1 MKKYFDFG
9 IMRVAF
15 DILPNLCIRWFRNG
29 HGKLKFDLHISWL
42 CFFVR
47 TRNFPKCLMA
57 DMEEQ
62 RRTIRGTE
70 K

>member
-1 MKKYFDFG
+1 MKKCFDFG

-29 HGKLKFDLHISWL
+29 HGKLKFDLHFSWL

-47 TRNFPKCLMA
+47 TRNFTKYVID
-57 DMEEQ
+57 DMWAQQPE
-62 RRTIRGTE
+62 
-70 K
+70 